1 MRRDASMRR
10 PISRSHPRHSSR
22 TAREMRAPCVGQSGV
37 ATSRKPL
44 PPTPQSW
51 PQKSQMITIAT
62 ATAALSPPL
71 NLRHATELRDRGYT
85 VIPDAGISA
94 DLVKDAR
101 FAVASEFSRLLDN
114 LEELG
119 IDPVESSYAFKE
131 LDKRHANRWSVRPTQ
146 AESAWTR
153 LVDSAV
159 AAASPVVETL
169 HAELPPSAD
178 DGLLPEFTSPMAR
191 SVLGGASR
199 LLPSTPKVDQIGA
212 IVSRPGAGPQ
222 RFHADAGDT
231 HLQLARLSPRHRL
244 FNVFCPLV
252 DLEEGGDGTM
262 LWPASHL
269 ERKRL
274 EYDVYCADTCRSYL
288 LERDER
294 AMAEMA
300 VPACPA
306 GGLLDLRLPAAA
318 PRHAEHERPRARHR
332 ARRPR
337 HRRRLRQAR
346 RRRVA
351 EPDRRR
357 RRAVRRPRHA
367 PQAARGRRAAAGG
380 IVEAAAGELGGVS
393 A

>member
-1 MRRDASMRR
+1 
-10 PISRSHPRHSSR
+10 
-22 TAREMRAPCVGQSGV
+22 
-37 ATSRKPL
+37 
-44 PPTPQSW
+44 
-51 PQKSQMITIAT
+51 MITIAT
-62 ATAALSPPL
+62 AAAALSTSI
-71 NLRHATELRDRGYT
+71 NLRHHATELRDRGYT

-159 AAASPVVETL
+159 AAASPVVEAL

-306 GGLLDLRLPAAA
+306 GGLLIFDFRLQHRGMPNTSGRERAIAHAVLATGGAFDKLGADASPSLIDAVDALSDDPAT
-318 PRHAEHERPRARHR
+318 
-332 ARRPR
+332 
-337 HRRRLRQAR
+337 RRRQREVVAQQQVESWKLQQANS
-346 RRRVA
+346 
-351 EPDRRR
+351 
-357 RRAVRRPRHA
+357 
-367 PQAARGRRAAAGG
+367 AA
-380 IVEAAAGELGGVS
+380 
-393 A
+393 